1 MSRDRD
7 TTRRSGD
14 ALIAI
19 GIAAVVLAGGAGV
32 TADLALASAS
42 AMFGR
47 GWVFQPLGDVPTLLG
62 SMFTHAHHL
71 AAAYP
76 TGQRHLLAANG
87 TLWACTAAALFG
99 YAVIVVV
106 LGFLLVP
113 LLTSRP
119 GYEKPT
125 RASRLLGIAAVRR
138 STRRLHPALVVK
150 GERVPIGGPR
160 LGRMRGAGL
169 PLHASI
175 EDSVLLVGPPGAG
188 KGTGF
193 MYRAV
198 ADAVGSVV
206 STSTKPDVLL
216 NTVALRQQDG
226 LYGPRKVWVF
236 DPQEI
241 SGWPTV
247 LRWSPTRGCEDPTT
261 AIVRAAGMAEA
272 SQVGKGVTNGDFWAG
287 QTAAV
292 IRCYLHAAALAGKTA
307 LDVMR
312 WARNPKAEEP
322 ITILNEHPGAADG
335 WGDELAEQ
343 KAAPPNQV
351 GSVWAGVR
359 RAFDSLADPRV
370 ARACSPLPG
379 EGFSPEEFI
388 RNGDTLY
395 LLGSNKATL
404 SVAPLVVALIEDIV
418 EAGRRLAADSP
429 GERMALPLTLAL
441 DEVANI
447 APLPSLPYVLGDGRG
462 QGFQTHVVFQSLA
475 QARAR
480 WGVEEA
486 EVIWDTCTCRM
497 ILPGSANQRDNKM
510 ISELL
515 GEFDEVGLRK
525 SRGRGST
532 SYNEDVRSRS
542 TMSVNGVREIKPGR
556 FLLIYR
562 HLKPIEGELE
572 LSYKG
577 RDAKRFTAALREGRE
592 LTGRLAREPEQ
603 PPAGRRWRRF
613 RARRSSPA
621 EPA

>member
-1 MSRDRD
+1 MRRRDRD
-7 TTRRSGD
+7 TSRRSGLD
-14 ALIAI
+14 VLV
-19 GIAAVVLAGGAGV
+19 GFAAVVLGVLAGAGV
-32 TADLALASAS
+32 AADLAIAAASAT
-42 AMFGR
+42 FGR
-47 GWVFQPLGDVPTLLG
+47 RWVFLPLGDVPRLLG
-62 SMFTHAHHL
+62 SMAAHAGEL
-71 AAAYP
+71 STAYP
-76 TGQRHLLAANG
+76 AGQRQLLAANS
-87 TLWACTAAALFG
+87 TLWRCIALALVLYVLLVAAL
-99 YAVIVVV
+99 A
-106 LGFLLVP
+106 FLLVP
-113 LLTSRP
+113 LLIAPP
-119 GYEKPT
+119 GYERPT
-125 RASRLLGIAAVRR
+125 TANRMLGIAAVRR
-138 STRRLHPALVVK
+138 STKRLHPTLARK
-150 GERVPIGGPR
+150 GERAPIGGPR
-160 LGRMRGAGL
+160 LGRMLRAGI
-169 PLHASI
+169 PMHASI

-216 NTVALRQQDG
+216 NTVALRQRDS
-226 LYGPRKVWVF
+226 RRVWVF

-241 SGWPTV
+241 SGWPNL
-247 LRWSPTRGCEDPTT
+247 LRWPPARGCEDPTT
-261 AIVRAAGMAEA
+261 AMVRGAGMAEA

-292 IRCYLHAAALAGKTA
+292 IRCYLHAAAIGHKSAIDIL
-307 LDVMR
+307 R
-312 WARNPKAEEP
+312 WTRNPKAQEP
-322 ITILNEHPGAADG
+322 ITILHEHPGAADG

-370 ARACSPLPG
+370 ARACSPRPG
-379 EGFSPEEFI
+379 EGFDPEQFI
-388 RNGDTLY
+388 ANGDTLY

-404 SVAPLVVALIEDIV
+404 SVAPLIVALVEDIV
-418 EAGRRLAADSP
+418 EAGRRLAAVSP

-515 GEFDEVGLRK
+515 GEFDEIGLRR
-525 SRGRGST
+525 SRGRGAT
-532 SYNEDVRSRS
+532 SYNEDIRSRA

-562 HLKPIEGELE
+562 HLKPIEGKLE
-572 LSYKG
+572 LSYAG
-577 RDAKRFTAALREGRE
+577 REAKRFEAALAEGRR
-592 LTGRLAREPEQ
+592 LTGRGTDGGQLLARTEAPV
-603 PPAGRRWRRF
+603 
-613 RARRSSPA
+613 
-621 EPA
+621 

>member
-1 MSRDRD
+1 M
-7 TTRRSGD
+7 
-14 ALIAI
+14 ALVVYLLVV
-19 GIAAVVLAGGAGV
+19 AA
-32 TADLALASAS
+32 
-42 AMFGR
+42 
-47 GWVFQPLGDVPTLLG
+47 
-62 SMFTHAHHL
+62 
-71 AAAYP
+71 
-76 TGQRHLLAANG
+76 
-87 TLWACTAAALFG
+87 
-99 YAVIVVV
+99 

-113 LLTSRP
+113 LLIARP
-119 GYEKPT
+119 GYERPT
-125 RASRLLGIAAVRR
+125 RASRLLGVAAVRR
-138 STRRLHPALVVK
+138 ATRRLHPALVRK

-160 LGRMRGAGL
+160 LGRMRRAGI

-216 NTVALRQQDG
+216 NTVALRQRDG
-226 LYGPRKVWVF
+226 PAGCGCSTRRRFPAGR
-236 DPQEI
+236 
-241 SGWPTV
+241 SV

-261 AIVRAAGMAEA
+261 AMVRAAGMAEA

-292 IRCYLHAAALAGKTA
+292 IRCYLHAAAIGGKTA
-307 LDVMR
+307 IDIMR
-312 WARNPKAEEP
+312 WARNPKAQEP
-322 ITILNEHPGAADG
+322 ITILHEHPDAADG

-370 ARACSPLPG
+370 ARACSPRPG
-379 EGFSPEEFI
+379 EGFDPEEFI
-388 RNGDTLY
+388 AGGDTLY

-404 SVAPLVVALIEDIV
+404 SVAPLVVALVEDII
-418 EAGRRLAADSP
+418 EAGRRVAAVSP
-429 GERMALPLTLAL
+429 RERMALPLTLAL
-441 DEVANI
+441 DELANI
-447 APLPSLPYVLGDGRG
+447 APLPSLPFLLGDGRG
-462 QGFQTHVVFQSLA
+462 LGFQTYAVFQSLA

-515 GEFDEVGLRK
+515 GEFDEIGLRQEP
-525 SRGRGST
+525 RPRRHQLQRGHPLTRDHVRQRRPRDQAGPVPAHLPAPQADRGQAGAELHRPRREAVHRGAGRG
-532 SYNEDVRSRS
+532 
-542 TMSVNGVREIKPGR
+542 P
-556 FLLIYR
+556 
-562 HLKPIEGELE
+562 
-572 LSYKG
+572 
-577 RDAKRFTAALREGRE
+577 AADR
-592 LTGRLAREPEQ
+592 P
-603 PPAGRRWRRF
+603 RR
-613 RARRSSPA
+613 
-621 EPA
+621 

>member
-1 MSRDRD
+1 MLLAVAV
-7 TTRRSGD
+7 
-14 ALIAI
+14 ALLLLVA
-19 GIAAVVLAGGAGV
+19 GAGV
-32 TADLALASAS
+32 TADLAAALASGIS
-42 AMFGR
+42 GS
-47 GWVFQPLGDVPTLLG
+47 GWVFLPVSEVP
-62 SMFTHAHHL
+62 S
-71 AAAYP
+71 
-76 TGQRHLLAANG
+76 LLAAMFSHPGDLASVYPAGARGVLAGNG
-87 TLWACTAAALFG
+87 TLWTWIGIALAL
-99 YAVIVVV
+99 YAVVVVV
-106 LGFLLVP
+106 LAVLLLP
-113 LLTSRP
+113 MLISRP

-125 RASRLLGIAAVRR
+125 RASKLLGVSAVRR
-138 STRRLHPALVVK
+138 ATRRLHPAVAVK

-169 PLHASI
+169 PLYASI
-175 EDSVLLVGPPGAG
+175 EDSVLVIGPPGAG

-198 ADAVGSVV
+198 ADALGAVV

-216 NTVALRQQDG
+216 NTVALRQRDG
-226 LYGPRKVWVF
+226 LRGSRKVWVF

-241 SGWPTV
+241 SGWPDV
-247 LRWSPTRGCEDPTT
+247 LRWSPTRGCDDPTT

-292 IRCYLHAAALAGKTA
+292 IRCYLHAAALGSKTA
-307 LDVMR
+307 IDVMR
-312 WARNPKAEEP
+312 WTRNPKAEEP
-322 ITILNEHPGAADG
+322 ITILAEHPGAADG
-335 WGDELAEQ
+335 WADELAEQ

-370 ARACSPLPG
+370 ARACSPRPG

-388 RNGDTLY
+388 ASGDTLY

-404 SVAPLVVALIEDIV
+404 SVAPLVVALIEDII
-418 EAGRRLAADSP
+418 EAGRRLAASSP
-429 GERMALPLTLAL
+429 GERMALPMTLAL
-441 DEVANI
+441 DECANI

-475 QARAR
+475 QARSR
-480 WGVEEA
+480 WGAEEA

-515 GEFDEVGLRK
+515 GEFDEVGLRR
-525 SRGRGST
+525 SRGRGAT
-532 SYNEDVRSRS
+532 SYNEDIRSRA
-542 TMSVNGVREIKPGR
+542 TLSVNGVREIKPGR

-572 LSYKG
+572 LSYRG
-577 RDAKRFTAALREGRE
+577 RDAKRFTAALSEGRR
-592 LTGRLAREPEQ
+592 LTGRGGINDIPTRAVTAAAAQ
-603 PPAGRRWRRF
+603 PRPDSGGRR
-613 RARRSSPA
+613 
-621 EPA
+621 

>member
-14 ALIAI
+14 TLIAFAI
-19 GIAAVVLAGGAGV
+19 TVVVLVGGAGV
-32 TADLALASAS
+32 TADLAVAAAS
-42 AMFGR
+42 AMFGH
-47 GWVFQPLGDVPTLLG
+47 GWVFLPVGDVPKLLG

-71 AAAYP
+71 TTAYP
-76 TGQRHLLAANG
+76 AGQRHLLAANR
-87 TLWACTAAALFG
+87 TLWACTATALFV
-99 YAVIVVV
+99 YAIIVVLLGV
-106 LGFLLVP
+106 LLLP
-113 LLTSRP
+113 LLISRP

-216 NTVALRQQDG
+216 NTVALRQRDG

-247 LRWSPTRGCEDPTT
+247 LRWSPTRGCDDPTT

-292 IRCYLHAAALAGKTA
+292 IRCYLHAAALGGKTA

-343 KAAPPNQV
+343 KAAPANQV

-370 ARACSPLPG
+370 ARACSPQPG
-379 EGFSPEEFI
+379 EGFNPEEFI
-388 RNGDTLY
+388 SNGDTLY

-404 SVAPLVVALIEDIV
+404 SVAPLVVALIEDII

-532 SYNEDVRSRS
+532 SYNEDIRSRA

-577 RDAKRFTAALREGRE
+577 RDAKRFTAALREGRQ
-592 LTGRLAREPEQ
+592 LTGRGARGSEP
-603 PPAGRRWRRF
+603 PPAGPRRPW
-613 RARRSSPA
+613 
-621 EPA
+621 